1 MHGKNMKIT
10 DEIMDYLGILA
21 KLDLQEE
28 EKKQAAGDMERM
40 LDYVDMLNKL
50 ETSDVEPMSHIFSV
64 QNVFRDDVVTNRDNS
79 QEILANAP
87 AKKDNAF
94 RVPKTVE

>member
-1 MHGKNMKIT
+1 MKIT

-64 QNVFRDDVVTNRDNS
+64 QNVFRDDVVTNGDNS

>member
-1 MHGKNMKIT
+1 MKIT
-10 DEIMDYLGILA
+10 DEIMDYVGILA

-64 QNVFRDDVVTNRDNS
+64 QNVFRDDVVTNGDNS